1 MAGCAPTT
9 GLGCGLGSGS
19 GVGLGLGVAQHR
31 SHLVGRVPPDAGGV
45 TQDGHAL
52 PDEVD
57 AELLEVVGLGLNCL
71 YRLGLGFGLGLP

>member
-9 GLGCGLGSGS
+9 GLGCGLGLGL
-19 GVGLGLGVAQHR
+19 GVGLGLGLGLGVGVAQHR

-45 TQDGHAL
+45 AQDGHAL

-57 AELLEVVGLGLNCL
+57 AELLEVVGLGLDWL
-71 YRLGLGFGLGLP
+71 STGEG